1 MNAPRSL
8 TAEHRLASYGT
19 LAPGRPNHHQLSA
32 LEGRWV
38 RGQVRGTL
46 IAAGWGDHL
55 GFPALILEAAGEEVT
70 VDVFESLDL
79 PEHWSRLDA
88 FEGAGYERVSTTVS
102 TPAGDIEAFIY
113 VLAQGDR

>member
-1 MNAPRSL
+1 M
-8 TAEHRLASYGT
+8 
-19 LAPGRPNHHQLSA
+19 
-32 LEGRWV
+32 
-38 RGQVRGTL
+38 
-46 IAAGWGDHL
+46 
-55 GFPALILEAAGEEVT
+55 
-70 VDVFESLDL
+70 DVFESLDL